1 MDYDKSFLEP
11 EAGQRALWLLYRYG
25 GWGYLEDLGMDR
37 AVAEPVFAR
46 FDAENV
52 VGKRL
57 TRTQCR
63 MLDAENVVGKRL
75 TRTQCRMLE
84 KLVPGFKEARV
95 ELQLAYAL
103 RYYEEEKDKDEA
115 LHKRGKNGTRWRLRL
130 KRSNHRTAAGGEDH
144 EVGRNNHSGTN
155 AR

>member
-46 FDAENV
+46 F
-52 VGKRL
+52 
-57 TRTQCR
+57 
-63 MLDAENVVGKRL
+63 DAENVVGKRL

>member
-1 MDYDKSFLEP
+1 MEYDKSFLEP

-46 FDAENV
+46 F
-52 VGKRL
+52 
-57 TRTQCR
+57 
-63 MLDAENVVGKRL
+63 DAENVVGKRL

>member
-1 MDYDKSFLEP
+1 VDYDKSFLEP

-46 FDAENV
+46 F
-52 VGKRL
+52 
-57 TRTQCR
+57 
-63 MLDAENVVGKRL
+63 DAENVVGKRL